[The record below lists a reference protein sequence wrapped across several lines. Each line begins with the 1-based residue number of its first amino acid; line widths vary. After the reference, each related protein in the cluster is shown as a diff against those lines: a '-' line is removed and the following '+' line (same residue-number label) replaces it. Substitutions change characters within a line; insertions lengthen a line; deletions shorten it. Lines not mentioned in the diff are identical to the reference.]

1 MPVLTDLAPDPR
13 QPGYQVV
20 EVDRGRF
27 ASLPAAAIQSL
38 GLSRGTE
45 IAAPIL
51 SALQQLADI
60 EAAYRA
66 AVRAQ
71 TRRPHAR
78 EELRRRLMKKQHPS
92 AAVDAALERLAG
104 QDLLDDRRFAEHFV
118 ATRAARGRGAVRLL
132 QDLRRQGVDQRLAQ
146 EVVAATLA
154 SEGIDEATALRQVAE
169 RRSRQLGAL
178 PLSAKRRRLL
188 AYLARRGYQ
197 GAAVRSVVE
206 ELLSGTS
213 EPPSGPALY
222 LSG

>member
-1 MPVLTDLAPDPR
+1 MLVLTDLAPDPR

-27 ASLPAAAIQSL
+27 ASLPAAAIHSL
-38 GLSRGTE
+38 GLSRGAE

-78 EELRRRLMKKQHPS
+78 EELRRRLMRKQHPS
-92 AAVDAALERLAG
+92 AAVDAALERLAA
-104 QDLLDDRRFAEHFV
+104 QDLLDDRRFAEHFA

-132 QDLRRQGVDQRLAQ
+132 QDLRRQGVDQRIAQ
-146 EVVAATLA
+146 EAVTAALA

-178 PLSAKRRRLL
+178 PLPAKRRRLL

>member
-1 MPVLTDLAPDPR
+1 
-13 QPGYQVV
+13 VV

-27 ASLPAAAIQSL
+27 ASLPAAAIHSL
-38 GLSRGTE
+38 GLSRGAE

-78 EELRRRLMKKQHPS
+78 EELRRRLIRKQHPS
-92 AAVDAALERLAG
+92 AAVDAALERLAA
-104 QDLLDDRRFAEHFV
+104 QDLLDDRRFAEHFA
-118 ATRAARGRGAVRLL
+118 ATRAARGRGAVRL
-132 QDLRRQGVDQRLAQ
+132 QDLRRQGVDQRIAQ
-146 EVVAATLA
+146 EAVTAALA
-154 SEGIDEATALRQVAE
+154 AEGIDEATALRQVAE

-178 PLSAKRRRLL
+178 PLPAKRRRLL

-206 ELLSGTS
+206 ELLSGTP

>member
-1 MPVLTDLAPDPR
+1 M
-13 QPGYQVV
+13 
-20 EVDRGRF
+20 DRGRV
-27 ASLPAAAIQSL
+27 ASLPTAAIHSL
-38 GLSRGTE
+38 GLSRGAE

-51 SALQQLADI
+51 SVLQQLADI

-78 EELRRRLMKKQHPS
+78 EELRRRLMRKQHPS
-92 AAVDAALERLAG
+92 AAVEAALERLAA

-132 QDLRRQGVDQRLAQ
+132 QDLRRQGVDQRIAQ
-146 EVVAATLA
+146 EAVTAALA
-154 SEGIDEATALRQVAE
+154 SEGIDEATALRHVAE

-178 PLSAKRRRLL
+178 PLPAKRRRLL

-213 EPPSGPALY
+213 EGSVSLDK
-222 LSG
+222 S